1 MSSGVFL
8 ILISVQR
15 VILIRSLN
23 QNTQTFTWKKTCGY
37 FCLLWTIMILFQL
50 LPALHVW
57 GQIGVKDGLPYCTV
71 WNEGGSDFTDIEKF
85 IYFFGYFL
93 PFVSLIACYSLIHK
107 SIKECTSRRECQVTK
122 TSFIVIGSFVFVYTP
137 GFIVYMFNKLPG
149 ENAVPELHVAV
160 YLLGWSHALIN
171 PIIYIYFNGF
181 FRKEFCKVLKIKVDY
196 SNWDTSSSGPSRK
209 SSSPSRARSRTWRK
223 TSTTST
229 TSTVS
234 CGPLEEAS
242 MTPMP

>member
-50 LPALHVW
+50 LPAFRIW
-57 GQIGVKDGLPYCTV
+57 GQIGVKDGLPYCTIR
-71 WNEGGSDFTDIEKF
+71 NDGGSDLTDIEKF

-160 YLLGWSHALIN
+160 YLLGWSHAFIN

-181 FRKEFCKVLKIKVDY
+181 FRKEFCKILKIKVDGD
-196 SNWDTSSSGPSRK
+196 SDRNQSTNTPLTSSGALK
-209 SSSPSRARSRTWRK
+209 KA
-223 TSTTST
+223 STT
-229 TSTVS
+229 V
-234 CGPLEEAS
+234 
-242 MTPMP
+242 

>member
-1 MSSGVFL
+1 MF
-8 ILISVQR
+8 
-15 VILIRSLN
+15 
-23 QNTQTFTWKKTCGY
+23 GY
-37 FCLLWTIMILFQL
+37 L
-50 LPALHVW
+50 LP
-57 GQIGVKDGLPYCTV
+57 
-71 WNEGGSDFTDIEKF
+71 F
-85 IYFFGYFL
+85 I
-93 PFVSLIACYSLIHK
+93 SLIACYIFIHK
-107 SIKECTSRRECQVTK
+107 RIKAIESTTGREYHVTQ
-122 TSFIVIGSFVFVYTP
+122 TSFIVIGSYRFFVCTP

-209 SSSPSRARSRTWRK
+209 SSSPSRSRSRTWRK

-229 TSTVS
+229 TSTAS

-242 MTPMP
+242 LTPMP